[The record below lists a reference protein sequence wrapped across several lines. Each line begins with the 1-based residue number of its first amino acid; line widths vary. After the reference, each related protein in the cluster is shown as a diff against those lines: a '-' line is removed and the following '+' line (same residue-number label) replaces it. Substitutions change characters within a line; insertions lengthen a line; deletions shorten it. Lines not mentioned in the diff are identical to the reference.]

1 MNEKIRDLFRNY
13 VGYLAVAFVSLAYI
27 ATAFVTFEG
36 NAKSLPRIIA
46 DGVAAFILGIL
57 INRIFDAQGIVNGE
71 RDPRVLETSRLH
83 GQIVDGIGAYL
94 GALEDWCE
102 RKNAEVLCR
111 MRRKFLSSRGMRYEE
126 YFDGEGMAKPFEA
139 RPVRGVHARWLEF
152 RRRVIFERAVHM
164 KLTQLTA
171 GSLTSD
177 GVNPSDPFYMG
188 RSKPEYLAQSTRK
201 DVLTKLM
208 LALVI
213 GYYSAELIRNFNPA
227 YLIWTV
233 FQVGVFIAMGV
244 MKMQRSTIYVTDEYR
259 GRIIKKIDILQQFEA
274 YLKKEELDNGKKQN
288 AEITEGA
295 CGGGAR
301 QVFDGAEKDCG
312 NGGAD

>member
-1 MNEKIRDLFRNY
+1 MNERIKELLRNY

-36 NAKSLPRIIA
+36 NAKSIPQIIA

-71 RDPRVLETSRLH
+71 RDPRVLETMCLH

-102 RKNAEVLCR
+102 RKNAEALYR
-111 MRRKFLSSRGMRYEE
+111 MRRKYLSMRGMRYEE
-126 YFDGEGMAKPFEA
+126 YFDVDGMAKAFET
-139 RPVRGVHARWLEF
+139 RPAQGMHARWLEF
-152 RRRVIFERAVHM
+152 RRRLIFERAVHM

-171 GSLTSD
+171 GGLTSD
-177 GVNPSDPFYMG
+177 GVNPNDPFYMG
-188 RSKPEYLAQSTRK
+188 RSKPEYLAQSTK
-201 DVLTKLM
+201 SDVIAKIL

-213 GYYSAELIRNFNPA
+213 GYYSAEIIRNFNPA

-233 FQVGVFIAMGV
+233 FQVGIFIAMGV

-259 GRIIKKIDILQQFEA
+259 GRIVKKIDILQQFET
-274 YLKKEELDNGKKQN
+274 YLKKEGTKDGQEQN
-288 AEITEGA
+288 AEN
-295 CGGGAR
+295 
-301 QVFDGAEKDCG
+301 AE
-312 NGGAD
+312 ADRD